1 MEMQLLKGAVDESQP
16 SSGRPELEERELVRR
31 AQLGSSTAFEQLI
44 LLRGPNL
51 SRYLAVRLSERYA
64 LDAFQETVAAAWHG
78 LPNLKDPSKFWPW
91 LVGIAA
97 HKAADAV
104 REQSRRVEQGFEPT
118 ARADESML
126 EVREALDALPEAF
139 RQVLLLRYYL
149 DLSEEEVAEALQ
161 IRVGTVKSRSARAR
175 RALMELLR

>member
-1 MEMQLLKGAVDESQP
+1 MDRLNGALDESQP
-16 SSGRPELEERELVRR
+16 SAGRPELAEPDLVRR
-31 AQLGSSTAFEQLI
+31 AQLGSAAAFEQLI
-44 LLRGPNL
+44 LLRGPHL

-64 LDAFQETVAAAWHG
+64 RDTFQETVAAAWQG
-78 LPNLKDPSKFWPW
+78 LPSLKDPSKFWPW

-97 HKAADAV
+97 HKAADAA
-104 REQSRRVEQGFEPT
+104 REQRRSAEQPVEPI

-149 DLSEEEVAEALQ
+149 DLSEEEVAEALHV
-161 IRVGTVKSRSARAR
+161 RVGTVKSRSARAR
-175 RALMELLR
+175 RALLELLQ